1 MFYIIYLSVNGTI
14 TIYDHFTSFDGIG
27 EKGITRV
34 EVSMRLASGTVS
46 VATKNKQRKHRVTC

>member
-14 TIYDHFTSFDGIG
+14 TIYGHFTSFHGIG

-34 EVSMRLASGTVS
+34 EVAMR
-46 VATKNKQRKHRVTC
+46 